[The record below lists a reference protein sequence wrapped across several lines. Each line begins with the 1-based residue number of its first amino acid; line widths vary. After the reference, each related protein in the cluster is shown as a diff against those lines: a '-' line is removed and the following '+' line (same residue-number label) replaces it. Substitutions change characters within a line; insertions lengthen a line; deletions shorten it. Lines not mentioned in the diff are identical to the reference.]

1 MPKIELVRGIESIEG
16 WVEVARL
23 LKQKMKKWGHQLTR
37 DIETL
42 TEKGQKN
49 LGVIEKEV
57 GRPMKEKVHKITELE
72 DKPNTGLYL

>member
-1 MPKIELVRGIESIEG
+1 MILRE
-16 WVEVARL
+16 A
-23 LKQKMKKWGHQLTR
+23 QLTR

-57 GRPMKEKVHKITELE
+57 GRPMKERDNRIMELGKNPVQDFIQ
-72 DKPNTGLYL
+72 DKL